1 MPAVNSFQVQETYMT
16 KYEKFDRL
24 IRELEI
30 TGSEL
35 KKNWNSDASAVFCSS
50 LDDSIHYIRKMT
62 ERFRDDPAMKTEEK
76 KSALS
81 DFSF

>member
-1 MPAVNSFQVQETYMT
+1 MT

-24 IRELEI
+24 IRELEVI
-30 TGSEL
+30 SGEIR
-35 KKNWNSDASAVFCSS
+35 KNWDSDASGIFCTS
-50 LDDSIHYIRKMT
+50 LDDSVHYIRKMT
-62 ERFRDDPAMKTEEK
+62 ERFRDDPAMKAEEK

>member
-1 MPAVNSFQVQETYMT
+1 MPAVSLFQVQETYMT

-35 KKNWNSDASAVFCSS
+35 RKNWDSDASAVFCSS
-50 LDDSIHYIRKMT
+50 LDDSVHYIRKMT
-62 ERFRDDPAMKTEEK
+62 ERFRDDPAMKKEEK